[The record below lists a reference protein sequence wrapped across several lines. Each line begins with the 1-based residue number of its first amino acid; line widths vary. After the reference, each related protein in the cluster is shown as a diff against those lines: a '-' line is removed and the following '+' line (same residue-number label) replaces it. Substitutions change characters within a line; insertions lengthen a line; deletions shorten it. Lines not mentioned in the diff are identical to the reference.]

1 MAEVIKEIEDMKEK
15 ASLLRARAQT
25 IGFVPTMGA
34 LHEGHLSLIRRA
46 RAEND
51 VLIVSIFVNPTQF
64 DKGSDFRSYPRQFES
79 DLEIASQEGVGVVFA
94 PDGDEMY
101 PMGHSTYV
109 EVTGGLTKGLC
120 GASRPGHFRG
130 VATVVAK
137 LFNIVR
143 PDRAYFGRKDYQ
155 QAVII
160 KRLVRDFGFDIDVVV
175 LPTVRE
181 PDGLA
186 ISSRNQHLTDD
197 ERQKALSIYRAL
209 ARASE
214 LYDLGERDTKVIGR
228 EMRNILNEWGIT
240 RIDYI
245 SVVDPET
252 LEDVE
257 TTRAGVVVAIA
268 AWVGDTRLIDNMA
281 LGVGSERQL
290 FLDKAY
296 TV

>member
-1 MAEVIKEIEDMKEK
+1 MAEVIKEIEDMRKK
-15 ASLLRARAQT
+15 AGLVRARAQT
-25 IGFVPTMGA
+25 VGFVPTMGA

-64 DKGSDFRSYPRQFES
+64 DKGGDFRSYPRQFES

-94 PDGDEMY
+94 PDEDEMY
-101 PMGHSTYV
+101 PAGRSTYV
-109 EVTGGLTKGLC
+109 EVTGGLTKELC

-155 QAVII
+155 QAVIV

-186 ISSRNQHLTDD
+186 ISSRNQHLSDD

-214 LYDLGERDTKVIGR
+214 LYDSGERDTKVIGR

-257 TTRAGVVVAIA
+257 ATRAGVVVAIA

-290 FLDKAY
+290 FLDKAH

>member
-1 MAEVIKEIEDMKEK
+1 MAEVIKKIEDMKKK
-15 ASLLRARAQT
+15 AGLLRARAQT
-25 IGFVPTMGA
+25 VGFVPTMGA

-51 VLIVSIFVNPTQF
+51 VLIVSIFVNPAQF

-79 DLEIASQEGVGVVFA
+79 DLAIASQEGVDVVFA

-101 PMGHSTYV
+101 PAGHSNHV

-130 VATVVAK
+130 VATVVEK
-137 LFNIVR
+137 LFDIVR

-155 QAVII
+155 QAVIV

-186 ISSRNQHLTDD
+186 ISSRNQNLSDN

-214 LYDLGERDTKVIGR
+214 LYDSGERDTKVIGR

-257 TTRAGVVVAIA
+257 ATRAGVVVAIA

-290 FLDKAY
+290 FLDKAH